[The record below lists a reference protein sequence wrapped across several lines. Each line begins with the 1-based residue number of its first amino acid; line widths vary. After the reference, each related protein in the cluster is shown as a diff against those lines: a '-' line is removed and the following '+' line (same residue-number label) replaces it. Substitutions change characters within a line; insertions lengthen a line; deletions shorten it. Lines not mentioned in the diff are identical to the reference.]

1 MNQRVIPGAGVS
13 TDRLASLIA
22 LQQRLLDAEDLAQ
35 AEYVLVNDSA
45 YPFPA
50 RQLILFRHGTL
61 RAHSGAAEVDAQSPY
76 LQWVRRVARAFQ
88 WDQDGDAGPARE
100 VDKAALAE
108 RSPELAEQWNEYWPA
123 RGLWVPINAG
133 GRARGGLLLLR
144 ERAWSEAEG
153 RLLGHWLA
161 TAEPVLARLSRRPP
175 LTSKRKLAVAA
186 AVLVTLA
193 LVSIIPVPLSMLGNA
208 EIVPEASSIVR
219 APIEGVVAR
228 LAVSANQS
236 VEQGQ
241 LLVEMDDARIR
252 GRLAAAEQAL
262 AVARAR
268 YQRARQSAFS
278 DPKAS
283 AELPV
288 LSAQVD
294 QAAEDVAFYSG
305 ELERVRVTAP
315 RAGVALVQN
324 PDDWAG
330 RPVQL
335 GEKLMEVADTH
346 GSEVELWLPAADV
359 IPLADGAEVSL
370 FLNVDP
376 AAVRHATL
384 TQVNYRAEQAPNG
397 VLAYRAHARLA
408 EGEALPRV
416 GWRGTARVEGEQVTL
431 AYYLLRRPW
440 ATVRSWLGW

>member
-1 MNQRVIPGAGVS
+1 MNQRVVPGAGIS
-13 TDRLASLIA
+13 TDRLASLFA

-50 RQLILFRHGTL
+50 RQLILFRDGEL

-88 WDQDGDAGPARE
+88 WDREGPPGPARE

-108 RSPELAEQWNEYWPA
+108 RAPALAGQWNEYWPA
-123 RGLWVPINAG
+123 RGLWVPLN
-133 GRARGGLLLLR
+133 GRLKSRGGLLLLR
-144 ERAWSEAEG
+144 ERAWNEAEG
-153 RLLGHWLA
+153 RLLSHWLA
-161 TAEPVLARLSRRPP
+161 TSEPVLERLSRRRP
-175 LTSKRKLAVAA
+175 LTSRRKLILTGAALAV
-186 AVLVTLA
+186 LA
-193 LVSIIPVPLSMLGNA
+193 LVAMIPVPLSMLGNA

-219 APIEGVVAR
+219 SPIQGVVDE
-228 LAVSANQS
+228 LAVSANQR
-236 VEQGQ
+236 VEKGQ
-241 LLVEMDDARIR
+241 LLMTMDDASIR
-252 GRLAAAEQAL
+252 GRLAAARQSL

-278 DPKAS
+278 DAEAS

-288 LSAQVD
+288 LRAQVD
-294 QAAEDVAFYSG
+294 QASEDVAFYQS

-315 RAGVALVQN
+315 RAGVALIQS

-346 GSEVELWLPAADV
+346 GSDVEVWLPAADI
-359 IPLADGAEVSL
+359 IPLAPGAPVSL

-376 AAVRHATL
+376 AEVRHAEL
-384 TQVNYRAEQAPNG
+384 THVNYRAEQAPNG
-397 VLAYRAHARLA
+397 VLAYRARA
-408 EGEALPRV
+408 ELGDGEDLPRV
-416 GWRGTARVEGEQVTL
+416 GWRGTAKVEGEQVAL

>member
-1 MNQRVIPGAGVS
+1 MNQHVVPGAGIS
-13 TDRLASLIA
+13 TDRLASLFA

-50 RQLILFRHGTL
+50 RQLILFRHGEL
-61 RAHSGAAEVDAQSPY
+61 RAHSGAADVDGQSPY
-76 LQWVRRVARAFQ
+76 LQWVRRVARAFE
-88 WDQDGDAGPARE
+88 WHRPAPPGSARE

-108 RSPELAEQWNEYWPA
+108 RAPELAEQWNEYWPA
-123 RGLWVPINAG
+123 RGLWVPMNGRENAH
-133 GRARGGLLLLR
+133 GGLLLLR
-144 ERAWSEAEG
+144 ERAWGEAEG
-153 RLLGHWLA
+153 RLLCHWLA
-161 TAEPVLARLSRRPP
+161 TSEPVLERLSQRRSFTPR
-175 LTSKRKLAVAA
+175 RKLVFGGVLV
-186 AVLVTLA
+186 AVLALLA
-193 LVSIIPVPLSMLGNA
+193 MIPVPLSMLGNA

-219 APIEGVVAR
+219 SPIEGVVSR
-228 LAVSANQS
+228 LAVAANER
-236 VEQGQ
+236 VKKGQ
-241 LLVEMDDARIR
+241 LLMEMDDASIR

-288 LSAQVD
+288 LRAQVD
-294 QAAEDVAFYSG
+294 QASEDVAFYKS
-305 ELERVRVTAP
+305 ELERVRVSAP
-315 RAGVALVQN
+315 RAGVALVQS

-330 RPVQL
+330 RPVRL

-346 GSEVELWLPAADV
+346 GSEVELWLPAADI
-359 IPLADGAEVSL
+359 IPLAAGAPVSV

-376 AAVRHATL
+376 AQVRHAQL
-384 TQVNYRAEQAPNG
+384 THVNYRAEQAANG
-397 VLAYRAHARLA
+397 VLAYRARA
-408 EGEALPRV
+408 ELLDGETLPRV
-416 GWRGTARVEGEQVTL
+416 GWRGTVKVEGEQVAL
-431 AYYLLRRPW
+431 GYYLLRRPW